1 MYGSQAELEL
11 AAERLRKV
19 LRLLHRRA
27 QGPSSAEEPTRSEQ
41 AILAWLEE
49 RGPMSIGALA
59 AAEHVRPQSAG
70 QTVDMLEQ
78 RGWAERT
85 RTSADRRQVIVVL
98 TPAGQQVLAIGRNL
112 RQAWLV
118 HTLATRFAPHERA
131 RLIDAIALLERI
143 VDEQHPQGGSH
154 DIHRRRH
161 PSVIGE

>member
-1 MYGSQAELEL
+1 MGAPTADLEL

-59 AAEHVRPQSAG
+59 AAEHVRPQSVG

-78 RGWAERT
+78 RGWAKRT
-85 RTSADRRQVIVVL
+85 RTSQDRRQVVAAV
-98 TPAGQQVLAIGRNL
+98 TEAGRNALAIGRDL

-118 HTLATRFAPHERA
+118 HTLTTRFTPQERTK
-131 RLIDAIALLERI
+131 ITDAITLLERI
-143 VDEQHPQGGSH
+143 VE
-154 DIHRRRH
+154 
-161 PSVIGE
+161 E

>member
-1 MYGSQAELEL
+1 MDEPATDLEL

-49 RGPMSIGALA
+49 QGPMSIGALA
-59 AAEHVRPQSAG
+59 AAEHVRPQSIG

-78 RGWAERT
+78 RGWAKRT
-85 RTSADRRQVIVVL
+85 RTSQDRRQVVVAL
-98 TPAGQQVLAIGRNL
+98 TGPGQHALAIGRNL

-118 HTLATRFAPHERA
+118 HTLATRFTPQERA
-131 RLIDAIALLERI
+131 KITDAIALLERI
-143 VDEQHPQGGSH
+143 VE
-154 DIHRRRH
+154 
-161 PSVIGE
+161 E

>member
-1 MYGSQAELEL
+1 MGEPTTDLEL

-49 RGPMSIGALA
+49 QGPMSIGALA
-59 AAEHVRPQSAG
+59 AAEHVRPQSIG

-78 RGWAERT
+78 RGWAKRT
-85 RTSADRRQVIVVL
+85 RTSRDRRQVVVAL
-98 TPAGQQVLAIGRNL
+98 TGPGRHALALGRNL

-118 HTLATRFAPHERA
+118 RTLTTRFTPQERTK
-131 RLIDAIALLERI
+131 ITDAITLLERI
-143 VDEQHPQGGSH
+143 VE
-154 DIHRRRH
+154 
-161 PSVIGE
+161 E